1 MSQKQNEI
9 LQRALIREKAARK
22 QAEKILE
29 DKASELYER
38 TQQLKDSNFRL
49 EKLVN
54 QKTSELKGVFENI
67 IDAYVVIDLY
77 GNILKMNDAAVT
89 LLGLDDLNHKVNLL
103 DLVHPNE
110 QNRSA
115 LAFKNLLE
123 KGSVTDFDV
132 KIITKEDILKWV
144 QINCSVIYKGN
155 KPIAAQGI
163 VRDIT
168 SNRIQEELIQEQ
180 KKELDVIVNNSSL
193 GIVLTQLGQIIRTN
207 ETFQG
212 MLGFTE
218 DELNSFTIKDLSLA
232 EDYPESKVNI
242 DRLNAGEVDNF
253 TMNKR
258 YKKKDG
264 SIIWARTNVNAVR
277 NDNNDIKYQVA
288 LIEDITSERE
298 KTLTL
303 DLVNNLTKSILG
315 KTDINEIAWKI
326 VNNIAEYLDSD
337 DCVIYL
343 VDHENRTME
352 QIAAYGNKRDND
364 HGIINSLSLKIGQG
378 IVGTVAKTGISQNI
392 KDTSKDDR
400 YVMDDERRFSE
411 ITVPIISGG
420 KVIGVI
426 DSEHKVKNYF
436 TKEHVKTLESIAALV
451 AIKLRTA
458 LSIRERKKV
467 EARNKQLLM
476 ELEMS
481 NDELQEYAHIVS
493 HDLKSPLRSVSALIS
508 WIKEDNKGGFD
519 ETSLRNFSLIEMT
532 LEKMEQL
539 ISDILIYSSIDS
551 DTSEKQEVDLNFLT
565 EDLKQILF
573 IPEHIKIVIKEKLP
587 VIYGDRARL
596 QQLFQNLISNAIKFN
611 DKKNGLIE
619 IEASEKK
626 SFYQFSI
633 KDNGLGIDKKYHHK
647 IFKIFHFLNSNKD
660 SSGIGLSIV
669 KKIVESYKGK
679 VWVESEL
686 EKGTTFFFTLKKQD
700 ENTTVSKER

>member
-9 LQRALIREKAARK
+9 LQRALTREKAARK